1 MPKSGMSAVSGDAA
15 AAPSWAH
22 SPESEVSDEEVVLTK
37 KDEVAREAAELL
49 AQQKR
54 LSVRDLTNKFER
66 AQVAAQVA
74 AAKVEH
80 AHHTRVKETTMLDKE
95 AVFKKLN
102 GLLTDL
108 RSRLGGRNKDD
119 VEEGI
124 KAVETL
130 TVLFTQRESELAD
143 ERAEVRKM
151 VALFKQASGDA
162 KTMVEEARAVA
173 HNEIEAAKATA
184 AKVEAALHEQEQI
197 WTAADKKELED
208 LKREAQEA
216 RRIKMLHE
224 SSKATYIDME
234 HQIEG
239 LRQQLAEKV
248 GEVMKLRKELESLK
262 GQGQEG
268 MKQQLYQLTGHVH
281 LGTTLSIVTMDDRAS
296 DISLC
301 SFQWYRIS
309 AYGSYTHLISGAIRP
324 QYAPEP
330 FDVGKFLRAEINLPT
345 GKLEAVQTSGPV
357 DPAPG
362 LKKYVEILVSKGGAQ
377 FNVRI
382 VLKNGEIVE
391 KQTLHT
397 LDINKS
403 RIKLHKGCTVKAKEN
418 YSTGMQL
425 CGARG
430 GGDAVALGL
439 FWVPKKGMTFMLVL
453 ESEIERNAAIL
464 LSRTFSKFANIHL
477 GGPDDVFSPGS
488 LVQ

>member
-1 MPKSGMSAVSGDAA
+1 MPKSAMSAVSGDAA

-74 AAKVEH
+74 AAKVAAEH
-80 AHHTRVKETTMLDKE
+80 AHHTRVKETTVLDKE
-95 AVFKKLN
+95 AVFKKLK

-151 VALFKQASGDA
+151 AALFKQASDDA

-224 SSKATYIDME
+224 SSKAMDME

-262 GQGQEG
+262 RQGQEG
-268 MKQQLYQLTGHVH
+268 VKQQLYQLTGDEH
-281 LGTTLSIVTMDDRAS
+281 LGTTLSIVAMDDRAS

-301 SFQWYRIS
+301 SFQWYRIP
-309 AYGSYTHLISGAIRP
+309 ADGSYTHLISGAIRP

-345 GKLEAVQTSGPV
+345 GKIEAVQTSGPV

-362 LKKYVEILVSKGGAQ
+362 LEKYVEILVSKGGAQ

-403 RIKLHKGCTVKAKEN
+403 RIKLHKGRTVKAKEN

-430 GGDAVALGL
+430 GGDSAAQGL

-453 ESEIERNAAIL
+453 ESERERNAAIL
-464 LSRTFSKFANIHL
+464 LSRKFSKLANIHL
-477 GGPDDVFSPGS
+477 GGPDDV
-488 LVQ
+488 LHQEA